1 MQRRK
6 NMNLITRM
14 ALAEYTDAELAA
26 LFALISRELAQ
37 AEQGSLEWHG
47 GMISLENIRREQ
59 GKRRIIVRPKP
70 RGPGF

>member
-1 MQRRK
+1 
-6 NMNLITRM
+6 MNFITRM

-26 LFALISRELAQ
+26 LLALISRELAQ
-37 AEQGSLEWHG
+37 AKYGSLEWHG

-59 GKRRIIVRPKP
+59 AKRRMIVRPKP

>member
-1 MQRRK
+1 
-6 NMNLITRM
+6 MNLITRIE
-14 ALAEYTDAELAA
+14 LTDRTEAELAA

-37 AEQGSLEWHG
+37 AEHGSLEWQG

-59 GKRRIIVRPKP
+59 AKRRVIVRPKP